1 MAECFSVDGK
11 STYLTGG
18 GLNSVDADLQFTSSS
33 LVSPANF
40 NSHKPNKKM
49 SSLSEIYLKKETL
62 ETLLKT
68 VTAKG
73 ENGVSITISTSD
85 DSNQYGQNVTSFVSQ
100 TKEQREA
107 KANKYYVGNG
117 KVFWTDG
124 KITVA
129 KKKEE
134 ATAPA
139 PAPVQESFNDL
150 PF

>member
-1 MAECFSVDGK
+1 
-11 STYLTGG
+11 
-18 GLNSVDADLQFTSSS
+18 
-33 LVSPANF
+33 
-40 NSHKPNKKM
+40 M
-49 SSLSEIYLKKETL
+49 SSLSEIYLKKEVL

-68 VTAKG
+68 ITAKG

-85 DSNQYGQNVTSFVSQ
+85 ETNNYGQNVTSFVSQ

-107 KANKYYVGNG
+107 KAGKYYVGNG

-129 KKKEE
+129 KKKEDVS
-134 ATAPA
+134 
-139 PAPVQESFNDL
+139 APVQAPSQESFNDL

>member
-1 MAECFSVDGK
+1 MVDQPYQVK
-11 STYLTGG
+11 RYLDDSTERRQILIHINQTK
-18 GLNSVDADLQFTSSS
+18 N
-33 LVSPANF
+33 
-40 NSHKPNKKM
+40 M

-85 DSNQYGQNVTSFVSQ
+85 ETNNYGQNVTGFVSQ

-107 KANKYYVGNG
+107 KAGKYYVGNG

-129 KKKEE
+129 KKKED

-139 PAPVQESFNDL
+139 PAPSQESFNDL

>member
-1 MAECFSVDGK
+1 
-11 STYLTGG
+11 
-18 GLNSVDADLQFTSSS
+18 
-33 LVSPANF
+33 
-40 NSHKPNKKM
+40 M

-85 DSNQYGQNVTSFVSQ
+85 ETNQYGQNVTSFVSQ
-100 TKEQREA
+100 SKEQREA

-134 ATAPA
+134 ASAPA
-139 PAPVQESFNDL
+139 PAPAQESFNDL

>member
-1 MAECFSVDGK
+1 
-11 STYLTGG
+11 
-18 GLNSVDADLQFTSSS
+18 
-33 LVSPANF
+33 
-40 NSHKPNKKM
+40 M
-49 SSLSEIYLKKETL
+49 SSLSEIYLKKEVL

-85 DSNQYGQNVTSFVSQ
+85 ETNKYGQNVTGFVSQ

-107 KANKYYVGNG
+107 EVSKYYVGNG

-139 PAPVQESFNDL
+139 PVQESSNDL

>member
-1 MAECFSVDGK
+1 
-11 STYLTGG
+11 
-18 GLNSVDADLQFTSSS
+18 
-33 LVSPANF
+33 
-40 NSHKPNKKM
+40 M

-68 VTAKG
+68 ITAKG

-85 DSNQYGQNVTSFVSQ
+85 ETNNYGQNVSSFVSQ

-107 KANKYYVGNG
+107 KAGKYYVGNG

-134 ATAPA
+134 ATAPVQA
-139 PAPVQESFNDL
+139 LAQESFNDL

>member
-1 MAECFSVDGK
+1 
-11 STYLTGG
+11 
-18 GLNSVDADLQFTSSS
+18 
-33 LVSPANF
+33 
-40 NSHKPNKKM
+40 M
-49 SSLSEIYLKKETL
+49 SSLSEIYLKKEVL

-85 DSNQYGQNVTSFVSQ
+85 DTNNYGQNVTSFVSQ

-129 KKKEE
+129 KKKEDV
-134 ATAPA
+134 TAPA